1 MFSGMVQK
9 ECECLLS
16 PPPCKYA
23 EIALR
28 FLWVQFQLE
37 ELCRMETDATIVKAL
52 QNLPRNLEETYD
64 RLLGRIIG
72 IERREFVRRMFD
84 WIICSCRPLHMDE
97 LREAIAFTI
106 GDRSWDATKI
116 PNDLRRLIRA
126 CGNLIMID
134 EETLEVHLAHYTGK
148 IIYTTNHARKL
159 GGGSL
164 SRHFFHQQPTQG
176 MNGD

>member
-1 MFSGMVQK
+1 
-9 ECECLLS
+9 
-16 PPPCKYA
+16 
-23 EIALR
+23 
-28 FLWVQFQLE
+28 
-37 ELCRMETDATIVKAL
+37 METDATIVKAL

-64 RLLGRIIG
+64 RLLGRIIE

-106 GDRSWDATKI
+106 GDKSWDATKI

-148 IIYTTNHARKL
+148 IIYTTNQTRKR
-159 GGGSL
+159 GWGPPF
-164 SRHFFHQQPTQG
+164 RHFFHQQTTQG